1 MKKGIRGHDIRA
13 NGLEKISLMAK
24 EYDIKYLQLVLEK
37 SVEGFKLGDYTEE
50 YAVSL
55 KNQLKDTKVA
65 ILGSYINPSNPNDSE
80 LDIDIKK
87 FKEKIRYA
95 KTLKP
100 IAVGTET
107 GIYKE
112 GKTDTEEAYQYLLK
126 NLKELV
132 IEAERVGVNVG
143 IEGVH
148 CFVINTPQKM
158 KRLIDDLDSDN
169 VKVIFDPVN
178 YININNYQNQDDIID
193 DTFELLAD
201 KICVIHIKDFVVND
215 HKIEPVKPLGGMLN

>member
-1 MKKGIRGHDIRA
+1 MD
-13 NGLEKISLMAK
+13 
-24 EYDIKYLQLVLEK
+24 
-37 SVEGFKLGDYTEE
+37 
-50 YAVSL
+50 L
-55 KNQLKDTKVA
+55 KN
-65 ILGSYINPSNPNDSE
+65 
-80 LDIDIKK
+80 IDIKK

-100 IAVGTET
+100 IAVGTEI

-148 CFVINTPQKM
+148 CFVIKTPQKM
-158 KRLIDDLDSDN
+158 KRLICEE
-169 VKVIFDPVN
+169 
-178 YININNYQNQDDIID
+178 INECDAAVA
-193 DTFELLAD
+193 FENME
-201 KICVIHIKDFVVND
+201 KMVHSI
-215 HKIEPVKPLGGMLN
+215 

>member
-1 MKKGIRGHDIRA
+1 M
-13 NGLEKISLMAK
+13 
-24 EYDIKYLQLVLEK
+24 
-37 SVEGFKLGDYTEE
+37 EGFKLGDYTEE

-158 KRLIDDLDSDN
+158 KRLICEE
-169 VKVIFDPVN
+169 
-178 YININNYQNQDDIID
+178 INECDAAVA
-193 DTFELLAD
+193 FENME
-201 KICVIHIKDFVVND
+201 KMVHSI
-215 HKIEPVKPLGGMLN
+215 